1 MTPMKIPATGI
12 QNNSRDIPSTIAND
26 KHKPNN
32 LIFSFSLAIALAFIV
47 LIIANINANTLIV
60 NKIIV
65 SPMIYYK

>member
-1 MTPMKIPATGI
+1 MKIPATTGI

-47 LIIANINANTLIV
+47 LIIANINANITLIV

>member
-1 MTPMKIPATGI
+1 MKIPATGI

-32 LIFSFSLAIALAFIV
+32 LIFSFSLAIELAFIV
-47 LIIANINANTLIV
+47 LIIANINATTLIV

>member
-47 LIIANINANTLIV
+47 LIIANINAPL
-60 NKIIV
+60 
-65 SPMIYYK
+65 

>member
-1 MTPMKIPATGI
+1 MKIPATGI

-47 LIIANINANTLIV
+47 LIIANINAATFNVILLLFIQ
-60 NKIIV
+60 K
-65 SPMIYYK
+65 KKKKAFF

>member
-47 LIIANINANTLIV
+47 LIIANINAITLIV